1 MNSWRSRP
9 PNRRCV
15 CHFYYCPRLLIALAT
30 IFRRKL
36 KNIDISQAFL
46 QSSNLNDRDRLVIIS
61 PPTITLPWKREF
73 PPYHVDIKLLPRPR
87 MGFLSDRPLY
97 GGRDAHMRRFI
108 AFSTIIR
115 KADYR
120 QLQTDVCVFS
130 RTRKRGGDI
139 DGFLAVHVDDI
150 LFTGAPISLRGAER
164 IIRTFRAG
172 ETDTLPPGKP
182 VISSGRN
189 LKLII
194 VAPFRSLIITI
205 LLNYRRS
212 TPLTTRNMERSR
224 TKLISAPR
232 YGRLSDP

>member
-130 RTRKRGGDI
+130 RTRKRGG
-139 DGFLAVHVDDI
+139 GHRRFSRSSRRRHFVHG
-150 LFTGAPISLRGAER
+150 GAYFPTWR
-164 IIRTFRAG
+164 RTNHQN
-172 ETDTLPPGKP
+172 L
-182 VISSGRN
+182 SSWRN
-189 LKLII
+189 
-194 VAPFRSLIITI
+194 
-205 LLNYRRS
+205 
-212 TPLTTRNMERSR
+212 
-224 TKLISAPR
+224 
-232 YGRLSDP
+232 